1 MAIPDPIDNKSKLRS
16 HMRRMLRDAPA
27 DPRPICEAVFHWLS
41 SRPTLQTIAV
51 FSALP
56 GEVDLTELV
65 ARHPD
70 HRWVYPRIDEHD
82 LRFHAVKNPA
92 IELIPGTFGVREPSP
107 ALPEIPTHQI
117 DAFLCPGLAFDARG
131 GRLGRGRGF
140 YDRMLAAA
148 RPDAEKIGVCFPN
161 QIVPDTFSEPH
172 DIHMDDVLCEH
183 PIFSKPSSARPSGT
197 PGCA

>member
-1 MAIPDPIDNKSKLRS
+1 
-16 HMRRMLRDAPA
+16 MLRETATN
-27 DPRPICEAVFHWLS
+27 PRPICEAVFHWLS

-51 FSALP
+51 FAALP

-70 HRWVYPRIDEHD
+70 HRWVYPRIDENK
-82 LRFHAVKNPA
+82 LRFHAVQNPVL
-92 IELIPGTFGVREPSP
+92 ELIPGAFGVCEPSS
-107 ALPEIPTHQI
+107 ALPEILIHQI

-140 YDRMLAAA
+140 YDRVLADA
-148 RPDAEKIGVCFPN
+148 RPDAEKIGVCFPS
-161 QIVPDTFSEPH
+161 QIVPDTFSEAH
-172 DIHMDDVLCEH
+172 DIHMDDVLCDD
-183 PIFSKPSSARPSGT
+183 PIFSKPSSARPTGT